1 MYFSDR
7 REINPQAKFVP
18 DFVIESLTTFEL
30 IKLENVGT
38 VGLFKGYVSQ
48 ILTWLYHFILEQILI
63 EKEQIN
69 IARVRNRPGITILNS
84 LDSLF
89 EFLSLCLCVFL
100 SDNAIKCIVL
110 LKNKTERRDEHW
122 TFIGGRERHQF

>member
-38 VGLFKGYVSQ
+38 VGLFKGYVTQ
-48 ILTWLYHFILEQILI
+48 ILTWLYHFISILI

-69 IARVRNRPGITILNS
+69 IATVRNCPYT
-84 LDSLF
+84 
-89 EFLSLCLCVFL
+89 
-100 SDNAIKCIVL
+100 
-110 LKNKTERRDEHW
+110 
-122 TFIGGRERHQF
+122 

>member
-38 VGLFKGYVSQ
+38 VGLFKGYVTQ
-48 ILTWLYHFILEQILI
+48 ILTWLYHLSFHFNVDR
-63 EKEQIN
+63 KGTN
-69 IARVRNRPGITILNS
+69 KHRNSAKLPLHLTSHFKNTLSG
-84 LDSLF
+84 LF
-89 EFLSLCLCVFL
+89 ECVSLCLCVL
-100 SDNAIKCIVL
+100 CPNS
-110 LKNKTERRDEHW
+110 
-122 TFIGGRERHQF
+122 

>member
-30 IKLENVGT
+30 IKLASVET

-48 ILTWLYHFILEQILI
+48 ILTRLYHFILKPILI
-63 EKEQIN
+63 EKEQKIN
-69 IARVRNRPGITILNS
+69 ITRVRNSPDITILKS
-84 LDSLF
+84 LSGIF
-89 EFLSLCLCVFL
+89 EFLSFCHSNV
-100 SDNAIKCIVL
+100 
-110 LKNKTERRDEHW
+110 
-122 TFIGGRERHQF
+122 

>member
-1 MYFSDR
+1 MYFSEQ

-89 EFLSLCLCVFL
+89 EFLSLCLCVFVSFCL
-100 SDNAIKCIVL
+100 FVF
-110 LKNKTERRDEHW
+110 E
-122 TFIGGRERHQF
+122 